1 MSWVMCLL
9 SSSSLA
15 MLSLQ
20 VVEYLAVVR
29 LETWME
35 VTYSE
40 VSLDL
45 VENRL
50 GLEVGNDKFVFS
62 VDSLIVVDT
71 FVAAG

>member
-29 LETWME
+29 LKTWVA
-35 VTYSE
+35 VTHSE

-45 VENRL
+45 VDNRL
-50 GLEVGNDKFVFS
+50 GLEVGNDTFVFS
-62 VDSLIVVDT
+62 VDSLIVVNT
-71 FVAAG
+71 FVASG